1 MCGLSA
7 IIFKEHA
14 KQDWTLL
21 QKMAAHQHMRGPDDT
36 QFFYEDNVGLAHN
49 RLAVIDLSE
58 RGRQPMQSTQW
69 ALVYVGEIYNYKKFT
84 DHGNDTYALLTLL
97 HIVGF
102 EETLKKIN
110 GMFAFAAWNF
120 SEKKLYCAVDQL
132 SIKQL
137 FWYEDENVFAVASSP
152 GALTHLKG
160 KWEFDR
166 EALTDYL
173 ALGATMGPLFNGM
186 HKLAAG
192 NCLIYDAVAQISESH
207 RWLQAEQ
214 QECSEED
221 ILITTLESIQSVKEA
236 DVPVCMF
243 LSGGIDSTVVGSQC
257 PGMAAVHLAS
267 PEESYARQVAEK
279 YGNPLEVVH
288 PANYNARECLEDYSL
303 QSGDC
308 SMAALIPYIV
318 SKEVSKT
325 HKVAI
330 SSNGAD
336 ELFFGY
342 NRTQQRVTNEQINH
356 IFRNHFFRKSN
367 WYMRISGGDARSAE
381 LETYVTFD
389 LNKTLDF
396 ASMCHG
402 LEVRVPYLNLDVI
415 EAALSLPRDK
425 HVFGPITK
433 TILKNFLELCG
444 FDFKFLHR
452 PKLGFSLF
460 YEPEGHEDLKKDG
473 VKMLKE
479 RFGIDPK
486 FIRGSRD
493 ERYYESSAASF
504 LCWLNV
510 WGDKLLF

>member
-1 MCGLSA
+1 MCGLSCL
-7 IIFKEHA
+7 IFKEHA
-14 KQDWTLL
+14 KQDWTIL

-36 QFFYEDNVGLAHN
+36 QFFYEGNVGIAHN

-58 RGRQPMQSTQW
+58 RGRQPMQSTDW
-69 ALVYVGEIYNYKKFT
+69 ALVYVGEIYNYKEFT
-84 DHGNDTYALLTLL
+84 NHGNDTYALLTLL
-97 HIVGF
+97 QTVGF
-102 EETLKKIN
+102 QETLRKIN

-120 SEKKLYCAVDQL
+120 SEKKLYCAVDHL

-137 FWYEDENVFAVASSP
+137 FWYMDGNIFAIASSP
-152 GALTHLKG
+152 GALTYLKD
-160 KWEFDR
+160 KWPISS
-166 EALTDYL
+166 EAMTDYL
-173 ALGATMGPLFNGM
+173 ALGATRQPIFQGM
-186 HKLAAG
+186 VKMSAG
-192 NCLIYDAVAQISESH
+192 SYVCYD
-207 RWLQAEQ
+207 Q
-214 QECSEED
+214 QKEMVSRGKWYEPKEVECSEED
-221 ILITTLESIQSVKEA
+221 VLITTLESIQSVKEA

-267 PEESYARQVAEK
+267 PEEEYARQVAEK
-279 YGNPLEVVH
+279 YGNPLEVIH
-288 PANYNARECLEDYSL
+288 PANYNARECLEDYSR

-318 SKEVSKT
+318 SKEVAKT

-330 SSNGAD
+330 SSNGSD

-356 IFRNHFFRKSN
+356 IFRNHFFKKSN
-367 WYMRISGGDARSAE
+367 WPIRISGDGRATE

-402 LEVRVPYLNLDVI
+402 LEVRVPYLNRDVV
-415 EAALSLPRDK
+415 EAALSLPREK

-460 YEPEGHEDLKKDG
+460 YEPEGHEDLKREG

-486 FIRGSRD
+486 FQFGSRD
-493 ERYYESSAASF
+493 HRYYESSAASF